1 MSVVSAIP
9 DSSDAM
15 RYSYLGDFL
24 ISFDGTSSAGSNT
37 TDVVSSAEPGS
48 LNDGILEEDGS
59 ENNHLLEPERSFDLP
74 NQNGVMNN
82 EPPNL
87 SGGDA
92 LVPSN
97 RNNYQSKVDTNPLVT
112 NGTLNDTEALTSL
125 EFLYHETSITGIFN
139 QLNPNG
145 VWGFFITIVRFIYGL
160 HQLNFFFLLTHKVK
174 FRKFMKW

>member
-15 RYSYLGDFL
+15 RYSYLDDFL

-37 TDVVSSAEPGS
+37 TDVGSSA
-48 LNDGILEEDGS
+48 
-59 ENNHLLEPERSFDLP
+59 EPERSFDLP

-82 EPPNL
+82 EPPKL

-97 RNNYQSKVDTNPLVT
+97 GNNYQSKVDTNPLVT

-125 EFLYHETSITGIFN
+125 EFLYHETYITGIFN
-139 QLNPNG
+139 QLNPGG
-145 VWGFFITIVRFIYGL
+145 VWGFLITIVRFIYGL
-160 HQLNFFFLLTHKVK
+160 HQLNFFFLPTHKVK